1 MQLQPTYITGMAS
14 GLTKNKK
21 PFLLNDQAWSVLENA
36 YCFRERIKKKE
47 GNKLIGRLG
56 RLLTA
61 QVLGNANGA
70 GAFSGNIVGILG
82 LEATAE
88 IKEGSITV
96 TAGANTLTEPAI
108 TNGTL
113 TGAPA
118 GTGTINY
125 ATGALTLAGVG
136 AGAAVTITFIY
147 YPSLP
152 VMGIWQREQATSNN
166 EETIFFDTIYAY
178 RWSVAVSAFVEFI
191 PVPGTIWSGT
201 DADFFWA
208 TNYRGPTPQSR
219 LFFATN
225 FVVNAAN
232 PIRYTDGVTW
242 TAFNPLVG
250 ALNNLYQAR
259 VIIPYYGRLLA
270 LNVYEGTTAGG
281 YAGSAQ
287 IGNRCR
293 FSQIG
298 DPVAVDSWRS
308 DQFGKGGFIDA
319 PTSEHIVSASFYKNT
334 LIVGFERSTWQLRY
348 VGEYGLP
355 FLWERIS
362 TDFGTESTFSAIIFD
377 QGVLSVGDRAIIS
390 SSGVTV
396 DRIDLDIPEQVFEI
410 ANVQSGP
417 ERVWG
422 LRNFDK
428 ELVYW
433 CYTDTQ
439 NQLEGTFTRKF
450 PNRVLLYN
458 YRNNTW
464 AIFRDNVTAFGT
476 FQLPSDLVVTWDSLE
491 ITWDDTDVTWDDSST
506 AELYSLSV
514 SGNQQGF
521 IEEYATSEVSNEESL
536 SVSGV
541 TLTAGPP
548 TTVQLTINN
557 HNLETGDIIYLEGLL
572 FFSVG
577 VPVSTDLNDKIYRVQ
592 VQSETQVL
600 LYRWNSVTQAWYSD
614 FTFTP
619 ITTATYMGGG
629 TIALLPRFNCQ
640 TKDFNPYAPATAQM
654 VLSYIDFQTDVN
666 NKSAEANTPAFTA
679 ELYVNSYLGQRANL
693 LMNVANQKSETYTIS
708 PYYMNVTSGAQQYA
722 WHRFY
727 ATAYGQYIRVGLT
740 LDDDLMNDLDVHEA
754 SWELNAICLW
764 SRPGGIGPF

>member
-1 MQLQPTYITGMAS
+1 MQLQPTYIAGMAA

-21 PFLLNDQAWSVLENA
+21 PFLLQDQAWSTLENA
-36 YCFRERIKKKE
+36 YCWRERIKKKE
-47 GNKLIGRLG
+47 GNKLIGRLS
-56 RLLTA
+56 RILTA
-61 QVLGNANGA
+61 QVLGNADGA
-70 GAFSGNIVGILG
+70 GAFTGNIVSILG

-88 IKEGSITV
+88 IKEGSVTV
-96 TAGANTLTEPAI
+96 TAGANTLTEPA
-108 TNGTL
+108 TPDGTL

-136 AGAAVTITFIY
+136 AGAAVTITFTY

-178 RWSVAVSAFVEFI
+178 RWSNVSSGFVEFI
-191 PVPGTIWSGT
+191 PGTIWSGT

-208 TNYRGPTPQSR
+208 TNYRGSTPQSR
-219 LFFATN
+219 LFFVTN
-225 FVVNAAN
+225 FVVNASN
-232 PIRYTDGVTW
+232 PIRYTDGTTW
-242 TAFNPLVG
+242 TAFNPLVDS
-250 ALNNLYQAR
+250 LNNLYQAR
-259 VIIPYYGRLLA
+259 IIIPYYGRLLA

-281 YAGSAQ
+281 YAGAVQ

-298 DPVAVDSWRS
+298 DPTAVDAWRS

-319 PTSEHIVSASFYKNT
+319 PTSEQIISACFYKNT

-355 FLWERIS
+355 FIWERIS
-362 TDFGTESTFSAIIFD
+362 TDFGTESTFSALIFD
-377 QGVLSVGDRAIIS
+377 QGVLSIGDRAIVS
-390 SSGVTV
+390 SSGITV
-396 DRIDLDIPEQVFEI
+396 ERIDLDIPDQVFEI

-417 ERVWG
+417 QRVWG

-428 ELVYW
+428 EVVYW
-433 CYTDTQ
+433 CYTNTF
-439 NQLEGTFTRKF
+439 NQEAGSFTRKF
-450 PNRVLLYN
+450 PNRVIVYN

-464 AIFRDNVTAFGT
+464 AIFRDNVTAFGV
-476 FQLPSDLVVTWDSLE
+476 FQLPSALVVTWDSL
-491 ITWDDTDVTWDDSST
+491 DVTWDDVDVTWDDTST
-506 AELYSLSV
+506 AELYSLNV

-536 SVSGV
+536 SVSAV

-548 TTVQLTINN
+548 TTVELTINN

-572 FFSVG
+572 FFSAG
-577 VPVSTDLNDKIYRVQ
+577 VPASTDLNDAIYRVE
-592 VQSETQVL
+592 VESETQVL
-600 LYRWNSVTQAWYSD
+600 LYKWNSSTQAWYSD

-619 ITTATYMGGG
+619 VTTATYMGGG
-629 TIALLPRFNCQ
+629 TVALLPRFNCQ
-640 TKDFNPYAPATAQM
+640 TKDFNPFAPATSQM
-654 VLSYIDFQTDVN
+654 ALSYVDFQTDVT
-666 NKSAEANTPAFTA
+666 NKIGEANTPAFTA
-679 ELYVNSYLGQRANL
+679 ELYVNSFMGQKANL
-693 LMNVANQKSETYTIS
+693 MLSVANQQSETYLTS
-708 PYYMNVTSGAQQYA
+708 PYYMNVGAAQQYA

-727 ATAYGQYIRVGLT
+727 ATAYGQYIRLGLT
-740 LDDDLMNDLDVHEA
+740 LDDELMNDMNVHESA
-754 SWELNAICLW
+754 WELNAICLW